1 MSRRTFINPSTDLP
15 ICADVVLYGVRGAF
29 EPFHDAYGGMGSTL
43 FGIAERTTSLLAGD
57 GSPMR
62 AESVGVPYP
71 ANAWL
76 YFRSRNIGAKNLT
89 ELLTEDLAD
98 CPDHLIV
105 LLGLSQGAEVI
116 RRTLATLTTDIVKRI
131 SAVVLLGDPTRH
143 PGDLWT
149 HGTTDLHPGIAV
161 RYAAPIPEQL
171 VTSTWGYALDGD
183 EIAANHKG
191 LRGLFRSGTHTHY
204 EHNHD
209 GVQDQA
215 ASFVSQRVRSGRS

>member
-1 MSRRTFINPSTDLP
+1 
-15 ICADVVLYGVRGAF
+15 
-29 EPFHDAYGGMGSTL
+29 
-43 FGIAERTTSLLAGD
+43 
-57 GSPMR
+57 MR

-191 LRGLFRSGTHTHY
+191 LRGLFAPVPTPTTSTTMTGSKIKPPPSSHRGYGAAAPDPPWVGAARST
-204 EHNHD
+204 
-209 GVQDQA
+209 
-215 ASFVSQRVRSGRS
+215 